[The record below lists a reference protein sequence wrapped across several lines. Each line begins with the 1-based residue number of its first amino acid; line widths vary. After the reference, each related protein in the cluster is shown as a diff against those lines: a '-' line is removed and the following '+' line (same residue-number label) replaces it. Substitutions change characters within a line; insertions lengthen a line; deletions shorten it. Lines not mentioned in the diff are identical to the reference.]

1 MILRI
6 ILILFAALLGA
17 IALPGLAAENNAEKN
32 ADCCPFELNY
42 VPYRVNA
49 GPEFGEKVGNDSALK
64 IGAGKV
70 FGSYWTHANWLKK
83 QSKQVVPVETEG
95 PLHNLGEVLQG
106 KVILG
111 YSSLSMMRAVEAALG
126 SAPGSTVES
135 TVGSAVG
142 SPAPVLCLA
151 FPLYE
156 TPLSWVMLQNQEEQ
170 AAAADR
176 LQPEALHAKVQSLS
190 DLPLGF
196 GLGIGP
202 EYSSTDWV
210 FRRILSI
217 LGKDLTLSTG
227 TWVGLHQQFEQRLIS
242 GLAYAAGIPNP
253 QIKRLFRKSESNTMI
268 HVLGFTP
275 KEMDLIQNQLHLHP
289 YTILENT
296 YQNQIN
302 PINSASFWNYAI
314 TQCQI
319 NSEQIYELTRLAM
332 SESSVASQA
341 EQTPISAQKA
351 KFWSQTWGIPFHPG
365 AIQFFKEQGIDLS
378 QKN

>member
-1 MILRI
+1 MILRT
-6 ILILFAALLGA
+6 ILILFGALLSA
-17 IALPGLAAENNAEKN
+17 NALTGLAAEKDAGKHHT
-32 ADCCPFELNY
+32 CCPFELNY
-42 VPYRVNA
+42 MPYRA
-49 GPEFGEKVGNDSALK
+49 AAAPELGERVSNDSPFKVA
-64 IGAGKV
+64 AGKV
-70 FGSYWTHANWLKK
+70 FGSYWTHANRLKK
-83 QSKQVVPVETEG
+83 QAKQVVPVETEG

-106 KVILG
+106 KAILG
-111 YSSLSMMRAVEAALG
+111 YSSLSMMLAVEAALG
-126 SAPGSTVES
+126 SASGSTVES
-135 TVGSAVG
+135 TGGSAVG

-170 AAAADR
+170 AVAGDR
-176 LQPEALHAKVQSLS
+176 LQPEAMRAKVESLS

-202 EYSSTDWV
+202 EYSSTDWM
-210 FRRILSI
+210 FRQILSI
-217 LGKDLTLSTG
+217 LGKDLALSNS
-227 TWVGLHQQFEQRLIS
+227 TWLGLHQQFDQRLIS

-253 QIKRLFRKSESNTMI
+253 QIKRLFRKSDSNTMI
-268 HVLGFTP
+268 RVLGFTP

-319 NSEQIYELTRLAM
+319 NSEPIYELTRLAM
-332 SESSVASQA
+332 SESPLTSQA